1 MSETAFRAIGLVVGA
16 LVLLTFLVLWI
27 RNTRQARAELGS
39 EMELAPN
46 KKPYLS
52 DAELEGPKL
61 DRSLSFALVVL
72 GLCSLSLPFYW
83 LAEPGRQEGAIEN
96 WDATFARRGENLY
109 TNGAQCVNCHAA
121 GGVGGVAAYVFQ
133 DADGQF
139 IANASWTAP
148 ALNNLFLRYSEE
160 EVEYILNFG
169 RPGSP
174 MAAWGT
180 PGGGPLTS
188 QQVGDDLITYIRG
201 FQIQSLDPVAIQAA
215 GDEGDPNDEESIAAQ
230 AEADEIEAD
239 IRAEVERSIAAGE
252 FETIGEAVFNMGLY
266 SGYSAGSYSC
276 ARCHTAGWSL
286 GADVMAQVG
295 VDLLDPEFAGC
306 AGGNPSGIG
315 FSICDGAVFNHFPDD
330 TWLMPDGSWRTDD
343 MDGIGPNGEAG
354 VLAMD
359 NTLILL
365 DDKGIP
371 VDGTGEPYIITDAG
385 DLADCGFVAALW
397 ADDNGNVYPYDRD
410 GTRLVVDDSS
420 NGFVEPAEFVAPADA
435 VNVIEFSD
443 GRIGTG
449 CEVIE
454 MPPRTSQAMFEFVY
468 NGAEAGRGYGRG
480 GQSGQGM
487 MPGFGAMLPPDYIQA
502 AVDYV
507 RGL

>member
-1 MSETAFRAIGLVVGA
+1 MSETAFRAFGLVVGA
-16 LVLLTFLVLWI
+16 LVLITFAVLWTRNI
-27 RNTRQARAELGS
+27 RQSRAELGS
-39 EMELAPN
+39 EIELAAN

-109 TNGAQCVNCHAA
+109 TNGAQCVNCHAS
-121 GGVGGVAAYVFQ
+121 GGVGGVAAYVYQ

-139 IANASWTAP
+139 IANAQWAAP
-148 ALNNLFLRYSEE
+148 ALNNVLLRYSES

-188 QQVGDDLITYIRG
+188 QQVGDDLMTYIRN
-201 FQIQSLDPVAIQAA
+201 FQVQSVDPIDIQAA
-215 GDEGDPNDEESIAAQ
+215 GDETDPDDPESIAAQ
-230 AEADEIEAD
+230 EEADAIIAD
-239 IRAEVERSIAAGE
+239 IRAEIARSLEAGE
-252 FETIGEAVFNMGLY
+252 FETEGEAVFNMGLF
-266 SGYSAGSYSC
+266 SGYAAGTYSC

-286 GADVMAQVG
+286 GAEVMAQVG
-295 VDLLDPEFAGC
+295 VDLLDPEYAGC

-315 FSICDGAVFNHFPDD
+315 FSICDGATENHFPDD
-330 TWLMPDGSWRTDD
+330 TWLMPDGSWPGEEMR
-343 MDGIGPNGEAG
+343 GIGPDGEAG
-354 VLAMD
+354 VFAMD
-359 NTLILL
+359 GTLILL
-365 DDKGIP
+365 DDGGLP
-371 VDGTGEPYIITDAG
+371 VDPTGEPYIILDTG
-385 DLADCGFVAALW
+385 DLADCGFVSALW
-397 ADDNGNVYPYDRD
+397 ADDNGDVYPYDPD
-410 GTRLVVDDSS
+410 VRLVVDDSA
-420 NGFVEPAEFVAPADA
+420 NQFVEPPRFVPADGA
-435 VNVIEFSD
+435 EGVLTLAD
-443 GRIGTG
+443 GRIGVG
-449 CEVIE
+449 CETIE
-454 MPPRTSQAMFEFVY
+454 MPERTSMSMYEFVY
-468 NGAEAGRGYGRG
+468 NGADAGRGYGRG

-487 MPGFGAMLPPDYIQA
+487 MPGYGSMLPPDLIQA
-502 AVDYV
+502 AIDYV

>member
-1 MSETAFRAIGLVVGA
+1 MTEAAFRSIGLVVGA

-27 RNTRQARAELGS
+27 RNVRDSRAELGS
-39 EMELAPN
+39 EIELAPN

-83 LAEPGRQEGAIEN
+83 LAEPGRQDGAIEN
-96 WDATFARRGENLY
+96 WDATHHRRGENLY

-121 GGVGGVAAYVFQ
+121 GGVGGVASYVFQ

-139 IANASWTAP
+139 IANAQWKAP
-148 ALNNLFLRYSEE
+148 ALNNVLLRYSEA

-180 PGGGPLTS
+180 PGGGPLTT
-188 QQVGDDLITYIRG
+188 QQVDSDLMTYIRD
-201 FQIQSLDPVAIQAA
+201 FQVQSLDPIDIQSA
-215 GDEGDPNDEESIAAQ
+215 GDEADPNDAESIAAQ
-230 AEADEIEAD
+230 AEADEIEAA
-239 IRAEVERSIAAGE
+239 IRAEVERSLAAGE
-252 FETIGEAVFNMGLY
+252 FETEGEAVFNMGLY
-266 SGYSAGSYSC
+266 SGYAAGAYSC

-286 GADVMAQVG
+286 GADVMEQVG
-295 VDLLDPEFAGC
+295 VDVLGEGVAGC

-330 TWLMPDGSWRTDD
+330 TWLMPDGSWPGEEMR
-343 MDGIGPNGEAG
+343 GIGPNGEAG
-354 VLAMD
+354 VLALD

-371 VDGTGEPYIITDAG
+371 VDATGEAYIITGDG
-385 DLADCGFVAALW
+385 DLADCGFVSALW
-397 ADDNGNVYPYDRD
+397 ADDNGNVYPYDPA
-410 GTRLVVDDSS
+410 TRLVVDDSA
-420 NGFVEPAEFVAPADA
+420 NGFVEVPEFTAPADA
-435 VNVIEFSD
+435 AGVIEFAD

-454 MPPRTSQAMFEFVY
+454 MPPRTSQAMYEFVY

-487 MPGFGAMLPPDYIQA
+487 MPGFGSTLPPDYIQA